1 MDEEKILVLLKGEDK
16 TKEIEK
22 IEEIEEKKLVY
33 VKFYNVEK
41 IYSYG
46 FDKIIIRENPI
57 IIDLKK
63 QDIYYNNQI
72 LFNVKKV
79 IRFDEFVKVTYDS
92 EETEIF
98 QYIDISIK
106 SNKTDNINKNIIEY
120 FKEIAKF
127 AKNTDE
133 DTNEKESNFSG
144 ESFLYSQYK
153 KIKYINKNSV
163 LNYYIN
169 KIDLITKEQTEKNL
183 IYPFRFNKSQKEA
196 LENVYRSN
204 ISVIEGPPGTGKTQ
218 TILNIIANLSIM
230 QNKTVAVVSNNN
242 EAVKNVKDKLIK
254 NGYGFIVADLGK
266 KTKRERF
273 FEKLPQ
279 PNLENLYNCEND
291 EYLLKRIEELNI
303 KLNELLE
310 KNNKQAGLEND
321 IADYKLEQKYFKEHY
336 KNQETKIRTLKFKKN
351 TSSKMLE
358 MMIDGQFLQERK
370 TRFLMLY
377 KLKFSF
383 KYGLKKFSTLK
394 KYPVETLLSLENTFY
409 NLKIKELEEEL
420 SSVKRELKQC
430 NFEKL
435 QKEHQDISKKI
446 FENKLYNKYFGK
458 ENDFSYSNYKSDM
471 KKFVNSFP
479 VILSTTYSLRNSIK
493 EDFMFDYVIIDESSQ
508 VDLLAGCLALSCA
521 KNAIVVGDTKQ
532 LPQIV
537 EMNIKEKISS
547 NDVDICH
554 DYFQNSILSAILRTY
569 EGNLPQKTL
578 KEHYR
583 CHPKIIEFCNKR
595 YYKNELIAFATNEHK
610 NVDKPLVLYY
620 TPEGNHMRKITR
632 GEKKGTFNERENE
645 IIKELVLKD
654 DRIEKYDNA
663 DIGITTPYRMQADNI
678 QENINSDIESDT
690 IHKFQG
696 REKKLMI
703 LSTVIDNSYLGKIG
717 IKFVDDACKVNVAV
731 SRAINQFVVVT
742 DKTLFNNKGKEIK
755 SLLKYIKYN
764 ELDSEIINSQIVSVF
779 DLLYKDYS
787 KKLESLNKRLLNRS
801 KFKSENIIDT
811 ILNDGFTQNDFIDY
825 EYRREILLRNCLNDI
840 NEFSLE
846 EQKYIKNGARIDFII
861 YDKMDKKPQL
871 FIEVDGFEFHMNRPE
886 QLKKDEL
893 KDSIARKSNIPMLR
907 LETARKAYTEEMIIE
922 MVKEKLGINI

>member
-1 MDEEKILVLLKGEDK
+1 
-16 TKEIEK
+16 
-22 IEEIEEKKLVY
+22 
-33 VKFYNVEK
+33 
-41 IYSYG
+41 
-46 FDKIIIRENPI
+46 
-57 IIDLKK
+57 
-63 QDIYYNNQI
+63 
-72 LFNVKKV
+72 
-79 IRFDEFVKVTYDS
+79 
-92 EETEIF
+92 
-98 QYIDISIK
+98 
-106 SNKTDNINKNIIEY
+106 
-120 FKEIAKF
+120 
-127 AKNTDE
+127 
-133 DTNEKESNFSG
+133 
-144 ESFLYSQYK
+144 
-153 KIKYINKNSV
+153 
-163 LNYYIN
+163 
-169 KIDLITKEQTEKNL
+169 
-183 IYPFRFNKSQKEA
+183 
-196 LENVYRSN
+196 
-204 ISVIEGPPGTGKTQ
+204 
-218 TILNIIANLSIM
+218 
-230 QNKTVAVVSNNN
+230 
-242 EAVKNVKDKLIK
+242 
-254 NGYGFIVADLGK
+254 
-266 KTKRERF
+266 
-273 FEKLPQ
+273 
-279 PNLENLYNCEND
+279 
-291 EYLLKRIEELNI
+291 
-303 KLNELLE
+303 
-310 KNNKQAGLEND
+310 
-321 IADYKLEQKYFKEHY
+321 
-336 KNQETKIRTLKFKKN
+336 
-351 TSSKMLE
+351 
-358 MMIDGQFLQERK
+358 
-370 TRFLMLY
+370 
-377 KLKFSF
+377 
-383 KYGLKKFSTLK
+383 
-394 KYPVETLLSLENTFY
+394 
-409 NLKIKELEEEL
+409 
-420 SSVKRELKQC
+420 
-430 NFEKL
+430 
-435 QKEHQDISKKI
+435 
-446 FENKLYNKYFGK
+446 
-458 ENDFSYSNYKSDM
+458 
-471 KKFVNSFP
+471 
-479 VILSTTYSLRNSIK
+479 
-493 EDFMFDYVIIDESSQ
+493 MFDYVIIDESSQ

-787 KKLESLNKRLLNRS
+787 KKLENLNKRLLNRS